1 MEEAKAIRIGS
12 SSGLRRRGE
21 ARLVTGKL
29 RFDEEDDNGAR
40 QVPCDTKGKDLA
52 GLSMVYNI
60 CLPQN
65 VILLLP
71 RERESNCEQKTIMGR
86 GKIEIK
92 KIENSTNR
100 QVTYSKR
107 RNGIFKKAQELTV
120 LCDAKVS
127 LIMFSSTGKFH
138 EFISP
143 NITTKKVYDLYQK
156 ALGIDL
162 WRTHYERMQENLR
175 KLKETNNRLRREIRH
190 RMGEDLNGL
199 SYQELSD
206 LEQNMAFSVDRVR
219 ERKYHVL
226 KTQTQTYTKKETKYE
241 DPQYS
246 VVDNEGVYESAMV
259 LATGASNLYAFR
271 LHHSHG
277 GGGGGYGDHELR
289 LA

>member
-1 MEEAKAIRIGS
+1 
-12 SSGLRRRGE
+12 
-21 ARLVTGKL
+21 
-29 RFDEEDDNGAR
+29 
-40 QVPCDTKGKDLA
+40 
-52 GLSMVYNI
+52 
-60 CLPQN
+60 
-65 VILLLP
+65 
-71 RERESNCEQKTIMGR
+71 MGR

-219 ERKYHVL
+219 ERKVKSLEQMHSNL
-226 KTQTQTYTKKETKYE
+226 LLNFETKYE